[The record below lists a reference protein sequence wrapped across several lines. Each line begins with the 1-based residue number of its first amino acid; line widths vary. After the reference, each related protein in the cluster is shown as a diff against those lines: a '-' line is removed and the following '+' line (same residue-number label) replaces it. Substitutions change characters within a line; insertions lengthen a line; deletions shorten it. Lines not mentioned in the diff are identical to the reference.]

1 MSFPVILVIMS
12 HIVESLRKQQKMIV
26 LGVALAVVTLYVIPV
41 DQIVSALH
49 PGIQTAIDRI
59 QDTRDRVSDND
70 RIPPN
75 VKASIDYRLEAV
87 QDRLAGL
94 PINF

>member
-1 MSFPVILVIMS
+1 MS

-49 PGIQTAIDRI
+49 PGVQRAIDRL
-59 QDTRDRVSDND
+59 QETRDRIADND
-70 RIPPN
+70 RIPDS
-75 VKASIDYRLEAV
+75 VQYRIDNQLAAV
-87 QDRLAGL
+87 QDRLSNLGL
-94 PINF
+94 